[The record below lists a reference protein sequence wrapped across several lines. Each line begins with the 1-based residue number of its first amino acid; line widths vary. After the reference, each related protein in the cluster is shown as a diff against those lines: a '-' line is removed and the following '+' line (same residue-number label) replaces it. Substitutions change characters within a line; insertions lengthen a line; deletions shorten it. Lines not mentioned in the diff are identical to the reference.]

1 MHKKEKLNNLFMGF
15 LSLIVALLL
24 FVEAKPGISKNTLIA
39 ISIVNNII
47 WAIFCVDY
55 FKRLIRSKNKKYFI
69 LHNKIDLISII
80 PIEGATI
87 LRINRFFR
95 LLGIP
100 KRVKKNFNKFIKTN
114 NLHYMIYLVII
125 VVLGGAISLSVAENI
140 NIGDAIWWS
149 IETVTTV
156 GYGDIIPKTI
166 LGRTIASIVMM
177 VGIGFISMFTS
188 TIATYYIKKEKEK
201 GKKTYK
207 DSVLNDV
214 KNKLDHFEKLSKD
227 DIKNI
232 YVVLNALKDEENG
245 SKDKET
251 KDEGTKV

>member
-1 MHKKEKLNNLFMGF
+1 MHKKEKLNNLFMG
-15 LSLIVALLL
+15 SLALIAALLL
-24 FVEAKPGISKNTLIA
+24 FVEAEPGISKNTLIA

-55 FKRLIRSKNKKYFI
+55 FKRLILSKNKKYFI

-125 VVLGGAISLSVAENI
+125 VVLGGAVSLSIAENI
-140 NIGDAIWWS
+140 NLGDAIWWS

-207 DSVLNDV
+207 DSVLSDI

-232 YVVLNALKDEENG
+232 YVVLNALKDKEDT
-245 SKDKET
+245 SKDEET